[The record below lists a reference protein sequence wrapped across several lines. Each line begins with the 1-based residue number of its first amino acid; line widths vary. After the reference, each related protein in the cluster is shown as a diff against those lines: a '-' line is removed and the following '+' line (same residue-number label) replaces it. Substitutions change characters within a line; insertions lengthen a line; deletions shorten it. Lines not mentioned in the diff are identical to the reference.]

1 MGTVIDQLRQTMALL
16 LEPPIPLASAWV
28 AWLAFG
34 LVLAFWYNRAKAAA
48 AAMEESLNR
57 PLPRSKSGVRP
68 PAKPQPKPD
77 AFEELQSLLDG
88 NSTVQS

>member
-34 LVLAFWYNRAKAAA
+34 LVLTFWYRQAKAAA
-48 AAMEESLNR
+48 DEMEELLSR
-57 PLPRSKSGVRP
+57 RSPRSKSGVRP

-77 AFEELQSLLDG
+77 AFEELQALLDG
-88 NSTVQS
+88 PDVS